1 MIIMGKQMPGGCID
15 IWRKE
20 PLDEIFKDVLMKYAA
35 YLNKVAVSYTIRF
48 RQPKIETKEVER
60 QIIKA
65 LGYIPKEEIVICGF
79 ADVIFD
85 SAYEIMMKFGG
96 HLRVGVTRQMIPK
109 TKGKAYQIKYWEKIG
124 TSTIPRY
131 YHLLDCVFVKDYFA
145 VGRDCALLDIF
156 SIDEYTIKGIRLR
169 DILDKIH
176 YS

>member
-1 MIIMGKQMPGGCID
+1 MAGGCID

-20 PLDEIFKDVLMKYAA
+20 PLDEVFKEILLKYAA

-48 RQPKIETKEVER
+48 MKPKIETKEVEQ

-96 HLRVGVTRQMIPK
+96 HLHVGVTRKMIPK
-109 TKGKAYQIKYWEKIG
+109 TKGKAYQIKYYDIIG
-124 TSTIPRY
+124 SKRIPYY
-131 YHLLDCVFVKDYFA
+131 YHLLDCDFVKDYFE
-145 VGRDCALLDIF
+145 VGRDRALQEIISL
-156 SIDEYTIKGIRLR
+156 DEYTIQGISMKKLT
-169 DILDKIH
+169 DKK
-176 YS
+176 S